1 MYRIMIVDDEKIIRD
16 GIARVLPW
24 KEMGIGEVYTAAS
37 GLEALE
43 IVEKNVDCIYRQ
55 FMEENTRG
63 FPGHPEIEQALL
75 RLYRITGKEKY
86 RELSQHFVD
95 VRG

>member
-1 MYRIMIVDDEKIIRD
+1 MIVDDEKIIRD

-43 IVEKNVDCIYRQ
+43 IVEKK
-55 FMEENTRG
+55 
-63 FPGHPEIEQALL
+63 H
-75 RLYRITGKEKY
+75 
-86 RELSQHFVD
+86 VD
-95 VRG
+95 VMVADI